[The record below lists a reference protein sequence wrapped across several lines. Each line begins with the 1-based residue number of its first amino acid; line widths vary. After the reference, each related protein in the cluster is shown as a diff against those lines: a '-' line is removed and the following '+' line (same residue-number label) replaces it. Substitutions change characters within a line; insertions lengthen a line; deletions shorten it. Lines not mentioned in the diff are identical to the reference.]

1 MMNMG
6 AVCSESTQE
15 ENDRKGGDKRR
26 LRVRDGNKA
35 MLLVGMVLFH
45 S

>member
-1 MMNMG
+1 MNMG
-6 AVCSESTQE
+6 AVCSESTHE